1 MGKNILYRKINNKID
16 IKEYFKKVKYVS
28 ANRQLSLTYGYGNNY
43 YQEDYDDGLYDY
55 DSMVDYSQYSD
66 RDSWVDSYYQEKN
79 KNNNSDVYDKED
91 IDDSAIYDEKTI
103 YYYEPTDDGLGKP
116 VRIFHNLAEFDS
128 FLDEENISVDENDVY
143 NYVFYDVIHCSL
155 DPVKLRKGIKDMVSD
170 ISLDGLEWA
179 LDLYNV
185 EYEL

>member
-79 KNNNSDVYDKED
+79 KN
-91 IDDSAIYDEKTI
+91 
-103 YYYEPTDDGLGKP
+103 L
-116 VRIFHNLAEFDS
+116 
-128 FLDEENISVDENDVY
+128 
-143 NYVFYDVIHCSL
+143 
-155 DPVKLRKGIKDMVSD
+155 
-170 ISLDGLEWA
+170 
-179 LDLYNV
+179 
-185 EYEL
+185 